1 MLVDQNNIS
10 MNRMLA
16 VFSCLSFL
24 GTCVSVCLQSVIW
37 EMAHLIFRI
46 LWMKL
51 ESHKVKKKWRLIFQ
65 RRNWWVSGWW
75 GGGGGGGAGKNDLT
89 FRFSGFW
96 QKSNQSICTL
106 LYWIW
111 KNLQSFNLLWKPNI
125 WESWPENFRPIR
137 MQDSLNVNIPQ
148 TSRGMN
154 YNFCTWSSI
163 YRSNEYIQ
171 SFKVGVVRN
180 AKACA
185 KQCKMVG
192 QLNLKN

>member
-24 GTCVSVCLQSVIW
+24 GTCVSVCSQSVIW

-51 ESHKVKKKWRLIFQ
+51 ESHKVKKKW
-65 RRNWWVSGWW
+65 
-75 GGGGGGGAGKNDLT
+75 
-89 FRFSGFW
+89 
-96 QKSNQSICTL
+96 
-106 LYWIW
+106 
-111 KNLQSFNLLWKPNI
+111 NLQSSNLLWKPNI
-125 WESWPENFRPIR
+125 WELWPENFRPIR

>member
-1 MLVDQNNIS
+1 MIDYYSSQRPIFVFLDQIT
-10 MNRMLA
+10 LLKQK
-16 VFSCLSFL
+16 FIIC
-24 GTCVSVCLQSVIW
+24 GI
-37 EMAHLIFRI
+37 
-46 LWMKL
+46 
-51 ESHKVKKKWRLIFQ
+51 
-65 RRNWWVSGWW
+65 
-75 GGGGGGGAGKNDLT
+75 KNDLT

-111 KNLQSFNLLWKPNI
+111 KNLQSSNLLWKPNI
-125 WESWPENFRPIR
+125 WELWPENFRPIR
-137 MQDSLNVNIPQ
+137 MQDSLNVDIPQ

-154 YNFCTWSSI
+154 YNFCAWSSI

-171 SFKVGVVRN
+171 SFKVGVVRH

-185 KQCKMVG
+185 KQCNMVG